1 MFFKVQGD
9 FLGTFVD
16 FPFIIIPQE
25 RISAY
30 VDPCKQILQLL
41 GIFQNAA
48 VNVARNWS
56 EWTLNSCDQVTFRIA
71 LSKN

>member
-48 VNVARNWS
+48 VNVARN
-56 EWTLNSCDQVTFRIA
+56 
-71 LSKN
+71 